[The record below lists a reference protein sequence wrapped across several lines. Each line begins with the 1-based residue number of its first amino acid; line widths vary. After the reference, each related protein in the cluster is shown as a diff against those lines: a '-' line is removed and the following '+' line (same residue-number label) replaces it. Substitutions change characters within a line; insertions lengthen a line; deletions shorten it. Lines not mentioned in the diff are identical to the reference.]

1 MNFDF
6 DDQQLE
12 LHATVAR
19 ALSDTLPFE
28 GLQTRGADDAA
39 GWDLMA
45 EMGLFG
51 LFVPEANGGLGLSL
65 VDLALIAEEFGAR
78 LAPQSI
84 IDTLA
89 AADAISRH
97 ASDEQKVRWLPP
109 LAEGKLRI
117 ALAWHEAESGYDPAR
132 MKTSLSDGVLTGEKI
147 LVAHA
152 SKADFLLVPFRRGNS
167 AQVGLAMI
175 DAKAQGL
182 TLDLSET
189 LDPTCNFHRASFS
202 CVEITSD
209 AIVDGHAPHAAAARL
224 FDVAAALNAAVA
236 LGIAAEMVE
245 RSATYARERIQ
256 FDKPIG
262 SFQAIKHTCAN
273 MYANVEAARAASYYA
288 ICALA
293 QGASDGARAAS
304 MAKAFCLDTAI
315 KCCQDGIQVHGGMGF
330 TWDLGL
336 HHFLRRTHVIA
347 AMFGDSDFHRERVVA
362 ATLETLALPIAE
374 PARLTA

>member
-19 ALSDTLPFE
+19 ALSDTLPFD
-28 GLQTRGADDAA
+28 GLEVRGTDDVA

-51 LFVPEANGGLGLSL
+51 LLVPEANGGLGLSL
-65 VDLALIAEEFGAR
+65 VDLALIAEEFGAT

-84 IDTLA
+84 IDTLG

-97 ASDEQKVRWLPP
+97 ASDEQKARWLGP
-109 LAEGKLRI
+109 LADGRLRV
-117 ALAWHEAESGYDPAR
+117 ALAWHEAEGGYDPAR
-132 MKTSLSDGVLTGEKI
+132 MKTSLSDGVLTGQKI
-147 LVAHA
+147 LVAQA
-152 SKADFLLVPFRRGNS
+152 AKADFLLVPFRYGESMRT
-167 AQVGLAMI
+167 GLAMI
-175 DAKAQGL
+175 DRKASGL

-189 LDPTCNFHRASFS
+189 LDPTCNFHRAAFAE
-202 CVEITSD
+202 VEVTPD
-209 AIVDGHAPHAAAARL
+209 AILDGPAPQAAAARL
-224 FDVAAALNAAVA
+224 FDVSAALNAAVS
-236 LGIAAEMVE
+236 LGIAAEMVQ
-245 RSATYARERIQ
+245 RSAAYARERIQ

-273 MYANVEAARAASYYA
+273 MYTAVEAARAASYYA

-293 QGASDGARAAS
+293 EGAPDGARAAS
-304 MAKAFCLDTAI
+304 MAKAFCVDAAI

-336 HHFLRRTHVIA
+336 HHFLRRTLVIA

-362 ATLETLALPIAE
+362 ATLETVAQQVAE
-374 PARLTA
+374 PAGLTG

>member
-12 LHATVAR
+12 LHASVAR

-28 GLQTRGADDAA
+28 GLETRGADDAA

-51 LFVPEANGGLGLSL
+51 LLVPEANGGLGLSL

-97 ASDEQKVRWLPP
+97 ASEKQKARWLRP
-109 LAEGKLRI
+109 LADGRLRV
-117 ALAWHEAESGYDPAR
+117 ALAWHEAEGGYDPAR
-132 MKTSLSDGVLTGEKI
+132 MMTSLKDGVLTGGKI
-147 LVAHA
+147 LVAQA
-152 SKADFLLVPFRRGNS
+152 AKADFLLVPFRYGDSTRT
-167 AQVGLAMI
+167 GLAMI
-175 DAKAQGL
+175 DTQKPGL
-182 TLDLSET
+182 TLELSET
-189 LDPTCNFHRASFS
+189 LDLTCNFHCASFS
-202 CVEITSD
+202 EIEVTPD
-209 AIVDGHAPHAAAARL
+209 AILDGQAPQASAARL
-224 FDVAAALNAAVA
+224 FDLAAALNAAVA
-236 LGIAAEMVE
+236 LGIAAEMVQ
-245 RSATYARERIQ
+245 RSVVFARERIQ

-262 SFQAIKHTCAN
+262 SFQAIKHKCAN
-273 MYANVEAARAASYYA
+273 MYTMVEAARAASYYA

-293 QGASDGARAAS
+293 EGGPDGARAAS
-304 MAKAFCLDTAI
+304 MAKAFCVDTAVT
-315 KCCQDGIQVHGGMGF
+315 CCQDGIQVHGGMGF
-330 TWDLGL
+330 TWELGL
-336 HHFLRRTHVIA
+336 HHFLRRTRVIG

-362 ATLETLALPIAE
+362 ATLKTFAQPIAE
-374 PARLTA
+374 PARFSA

>member
-19 ALSDTLPFE
+19 ALSDTLPFD
-28 GLQTRGADDAA
+28 GLGVRGTDDAA

-51 LFVPEANGGLGLSL
+51 LLVPEANGGLGLSL
-65 VDLALIAEEFGAR
+65 VDLALIAEEFGAT

-84 IDTLA
+84 IDTLG

-97 ASDEQKVRWLPP
+97 ASDEQKARWLGP
-109 LAEGKLRI
+109 LADGRLRV
-117 ALAWHEAESGYDPAR
+117 ALAWHEAEGGYDPAR

-147 LVAHA
+147 LVAQA
-152 SKADFLLVPFRRGNS
+152 AKADFLLVPFRHGDS
-167 AQVGLAMI
+167 ARIGLVMI
-175 DAKAQGL
+175 DAKAHGL
-182 TLDLSET
+182 TLVLSET
-189 LDPTCNFHRASFS
+189 LDPASNFHRVSFS
-202 CVEITSD
+202 GVEIAPD
-209 AIVDGHAPHAAAARL
+209 AIFDGHAPQAAAARL
-224 FDVAAALNAAVA
+224 FDVAAALNAAVL

-245 RSATYARERIQ
+245 RSAAYARERIQ

-273 MYANVEAARAASYYA
+273 MYTQVEAARAASSYA

-293 QGASDGARAAS
+293 EGAPDGARAAS
-304 MAKAFCLDTAI
+304 MAKAFCSDTAI
-315 KCCQDGIQVHGGMGF
+315 KCCQDCIQVHGGMGF
-330 TWDLGL
+330 TWELGL
-336 HHFLRRTHVIA
+336 HHFLRRTRVLA

-362 ATLETLALPIAE
+362 ATLALLAQPVAE